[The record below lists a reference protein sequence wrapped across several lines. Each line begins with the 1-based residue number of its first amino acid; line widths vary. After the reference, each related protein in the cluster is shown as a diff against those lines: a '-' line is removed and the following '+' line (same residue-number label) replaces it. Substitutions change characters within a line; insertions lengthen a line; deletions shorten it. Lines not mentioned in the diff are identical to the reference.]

1 MTQNNTKPRIAY
13 LGIGLMGLPMTH
25 RLLAKGYT
33 VTVYDIA
40 PAQIEQARAAGAHTA
55 ATAAAAVKDADLVLV
70 NLPTPDAV
78 EAVVFGAN
86 DTSGTDDTG
95 DTSGTSGTSGAGG
108 TSGTGGT
115 GGAASAM
122 RPPQLLIDFSTNK
135 VKQGKQFA
143 ARLKRQSG
151 CAWIDAPVSGGP
163 PAAGAGALTIM
174 CGADDA
180 ADIERIR
187 PLMADVSQRFTHMG
201 PMGSGLAAKMLNQLI
216 VGSLHVVLA
225 EAASMAEAA
234 GLDAARLPECLAG
247 GYADGPLFQRLYPR
261 MVRRDFAPQGY
272 VRQLK
277 KDLEMV
283 EAYAA
288 EIDTPIPMLGQ
299 ALTLYRQLADAGH
312 AELDTAAVFKLYDE
326 RLI

>member
-1 MTQNNTKPRIAY
+1 MLFRS
-13 LGIGLMGLPMTH
+13 
-25 RLLAKGYT
+25 
-33 VTVYDIA
+33 
-40 PAQIEQARAAGAHTA
+40 
-55 ATAAAAVKDADLVLV
+55 LVLV

-78 EAVVFGAN
+78 EATVFGAN
-86 DTSGTDDTG
+86 GV
-95 DTSGTSGTSGAGG
+95 
-108 TSGTGGT
+108 
-115 GGAASAM
+115 ASAM
-122 RPPQLLIDFSTNK
+122 QPPQRLIDFSTIK
-135 VKQGKQFA
+135 VKQGKDFA
-143 ARLKRQSG
+143 ARLKQLCG
-151 CAWIDAPVSGGP
+151 CAWIDTPVSGGP
-163 PAAGAGALTIM
+163 PASAAGTLTIM
-174 CGADDA
+174 CGADNA
-180 ADIERIR
+180 ADVERIR

-234 GLDAARLPECLAG
+234 GIDAARLPECLAG

-261 MVRRDFAPQGY
+261 MVQRDFAPQGY

-288 EIDTPIPMLGQ
+288 DLETPIPMLDQ
-299 ALTLYRQLADAGH
+299 ALALYRQLADAGH

-326 RLI
+326 RLIQQ